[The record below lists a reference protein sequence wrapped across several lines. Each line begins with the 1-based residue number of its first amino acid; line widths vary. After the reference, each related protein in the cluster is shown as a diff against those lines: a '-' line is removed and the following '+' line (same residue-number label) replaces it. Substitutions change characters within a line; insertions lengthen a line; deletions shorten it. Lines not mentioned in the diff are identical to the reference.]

1 MDIEDTTALG
11 QLFQQIITDMKNGA
25 PLWEDFVSKASK
37 LHSCLRATQQAI
49 GVYLEAFQKIAD
61 AATNSKGATKD
72 IGAALTRICL
82 RQRAVESRVKT
93 FTSAIMDCLVNP
105 LQDRL
110 EDWKKATINLD
121 KEHSKETKR
130 ARSELK
136 KRSTD
141 TLRMQKKARKGLTS
155 TSSSSSL
162 AQGLTANMDPLD
174 SQQRLLQSGI
184 QQLGE
189 CEGKSV
195 RAALTEG
202 RGRFCIFVTLLRPV
216 LEQEVAIFW
225 ELSHV
230 QEALDELNKAIG
242 DPKTLPDTIEQA
254 LQELTN
260 VTATQEAA
268 WVNATNTANR
278 DSSPPSSMGSRKS
291 SVGSAASLQSLSS
304 HSGGGTASQNVWP
317 PRSNTLS
324 KLSRPPAWLRAV
336 SQDSGFVSSQDRLFP
351 FYHGQK
357 GNEATNGD
365 GSNCSTP
372 TTSGGIMEELSVP
385 DCKEP
390 GANSQ
395 PGSWPNLQ
403 ETLQF
408 ERAASAIMA
417 DQQSQQ
423 QPGPPSAAQQGQ
435 RRPHTISAAYGQSQ
449 SRPPLGSYHFS
460 PPPSSPAPDGQNPN
474 ARPPS
479 GPGANGRPAVP
490 KRCSSLERPERPSVL
505 VPKPAH
511 FRIDA
516 IYDQETPTN
525 EVIACPV
532 YVNMHELANLAANK
546 TTERSGATAS
556 ENKDQENSSESSHES
571 SSGYGSQTMPLH
583 GAHEDLPHPDGYP
596 PHGGHTGSFRLPRRG
611 STSTPPAPPIR
622 RTSSISTVNKMPLG
636 GDDLPPPPSPSF
648 LHQQNQ
654 QNLYGNIAEIRGYVE
669 MQHMPSQSRR
679 PPTSEEIY
687 RTSTVAD
694 TVRTLSQQP
703 AWKPGEEIYK
713 PVADAM
719 RRQYQDAKGNVAD
732 TVRTL
737 TELRHQ
743 PASPIQTRKNVR
755 ISNENLHLL
764 EDEVYCSSR
773 SPATTRK
780 MYPEHQLMANF
791 SPSTSRKL
799 YEQQQLQLQQQQAQY
814 KVSRNPEYEDPS
826 KLRMIQQMKI
836 NKLKQ
841 EKMGMAGPQ
850 QQQLQQMAPPQ
861 QMMRRYSEEEN
872 REPPQQTFLLQ
883 SLTSKLSQM
892 QKNNKALRV
901 RTLIASRTVKDPTL
915 VHDSLMDQIKRGT
928 RLRTTPT
935 DDGPRFA

>member
-1 MDIEDTTALG
+1 MDIEETTALG
-11 QLFQQIITDMKNGA
+11 QLFQHIITDMKNGA
-25 PLWEDFVSKASK
+25 PLWEDFVSKATK
-37 LHSCLRATQQAI
+37 LHSCLRATLQAI
-49 GVYLEAFQKIAD
+49 GLYLEAFQKIAD

-72 IGAALTRICL
+72 IGTALTRICL
-82 RQRAVESRVKT
+82 RQRAVESRVKS

-110 EDWKKATINLD
+110 EDWKKATVNLD

-141 TLRMQKKARKGLTS
+141 TLRLQKKARKGLTS

-162 AQGLTANMDPLD
+162 AQGITAAMDPLD
-174 SQQRLLQSGI
+174 SQQKLLQSGI

-195 RAALTEG
+195 RAVLAEG

-260 VTATQEAA
+260 ASAAQEAA
-268 WVNATNTANR
+268 WVNASNTNNR

-304 HSGGGTASQNVWP
+304 HSGGAAASQNAWP
-317 PRSNTLS
+317 QRANTMS

-351 FYHGQK
+351 YYLGQK
-357 GNEATNGD
+357 GNDTANGD

-372 TTSGGIMEELSVP
+372 TTSGGIMEELAAP
-385 DCKEP
+385 DCKDS
-390 GANSQ
+390 GTANQ
-395 PGSWPNLQ
+395 PSSWPNLQ

-417 DQQSQQ
+417 DQQQQ
-423 QPGPPSAAQQGQ
+423 QVGPAAAQQNQ
-435 RRPHTISAAYGQSQ
+435 RRPHTISAAYGQPTA
-449 SRPPLGSYHFS
+449 RPPIASYHFS
-460 PPPSSPAPDGQNPN
+460 PPPSSPAPDGQNS
-474 ARPPS
+474 RPPT
-479 GPGANGRPAVP
+479 GAGANGRPAVP

-511 FRIDA
+511 ARIDA

-525 EVIACPV
+525 EVIVCPV

-546 TTERSGATAS
+546 STDRAGATAV
-556 ENKDQENSSESSHES
+556 ENKDLENSSESSHES

-583 GAHEDLPHPDGYP
+583 GAHEDLPHPDGFP
-596 PHGGHTGSFRLPRRG
+596 PHSGNTGSFRIPRRG
-611 STSTPPAPPIR
+611 STSAPPPPPIR

-636 GDDLPPPPSPSF
+636 ADDLPPPPSPSF
-648 LHQQNQ
+648 LQQQHQQNQ
-654 QNLYGNIAEIRGYVE
+654 QHLYGNIGECHMRSYTEVP
-669 MQHMPSQSRR
+669 HMPSQSRR

-703 AWKPGEEIYK
+703 SWRPGEEIYK

-719 RRQYQDAKGNVAD
+719 KRQYQDAKGNVAD

-743 PASPIQTRKNVR
+743 PASPIQQRRNVR
-755 ISNENLHLL
+755 VSNENLSLI
-764 EDEVYCSSR
+764 EDDVYVSR

-780 MYPEHQLMANF
+780 LYQDHQMTTNY
-791 SPSTSRKL
+791 SPSTSRKMF
-799 YEQQQLQLQQQQAQY
+799 EQQQQQAIY
-814 KVSRNPEYEDPS
+814 KVTRNPEYEDPS
-826 KLRMIQQMKI
+826 KLRLIQQMKI
-836 NKLKQ
+836 SKLKQ
-841 EKMGMAGPQ
+841 EKAGAGQGHPSQ
-850 QQQLQQMAPPQ
+850 I
-861 QMMRRYSEEEN
+861 MRRYSEEDSKPQEAQ
-872 REPPQQTFLLQ
+872 QQTFLLQ
-883 SLTSKLSQM
+883 SLTTRLTQM
-892 QKNNKALRV
+892 QMNNKALRV
-901 RTLIASRTVKDPTL
+901 RSLIASRTVKDPTL

-935 DDGPRFA
+935 DEHAHPQFS